1 MSDALAGLDV
11 AWPRPRPAPGAASTG
26 LVITT
31 WNRPGYVRRSFR
43 SLARSGLRDVVVVV
57 VDDASDD
64 RRTRRLVQD
73 LALPVPVVRMWRRE
87 RREPGIHR
95 GLLAGWSLC
104 AGELGC
110 ELLANLDSD
119 AIVRPGWLDV
129 ERALFRRE
137 SARRGAVVVT
147 GFHAVRHRVRASHAD
162 FREKES
168 VGGMNL
174 LFDRAV
180 YEAHVR
186 EALAGRNWDWRLVR
200 ALEAAGVPML
210 TTRPSV
216 AQHIGRRGLFSSAEL
231 GFDVATDWWVDAP
244 AVELAARAVGRASR
258 EIVQRT
264 RAIVKKLRG

>member
-1 MSDALAGLDV
+1 MSGGLEV
-11 AWPRPRPAPGAASTG
+11 AWPRPRPAAGAASTG

-31 WNRPGYVRRSFR
+31 WNRPEYVRRSFR

-64 RRTRRLVQD
+64 ARTRRLVAE
-73 LALPVPVVRMWRRE
+73 LSLPVPIVRMWRRE

-95 GLLAGWSLC
+95 GLLAGWELC

-110 ELLANLDSD
+110 ELLGNLDSD
-119 AIVRPGWLDV
+119 AIVRPGWLEA
-129 ERALFRRE
+129 ERALLSRE
-137 SARRGAVVVT
+137 GERRGEVVVT
-147 GFHAVRHRVRASHAD
+147 GFHAVRHRVIASHAD
-162 FREKES
+162 YREKKS

-174 LFDRAV
+174 LFGRAV
-180 YEAHVR
+180 YERHVR

-210 TTRPSV
+210 ATRPSV

-231 GFDVATDWWVDAP
+231 GFDVATDWWVDSA
-244 AVELAARAVGRASR
+244 AVELAARAAGRAMR
-258 EIVQRT
+258 EVVQRA
-264 RAIVKKLRG
+264 RALRERLRG